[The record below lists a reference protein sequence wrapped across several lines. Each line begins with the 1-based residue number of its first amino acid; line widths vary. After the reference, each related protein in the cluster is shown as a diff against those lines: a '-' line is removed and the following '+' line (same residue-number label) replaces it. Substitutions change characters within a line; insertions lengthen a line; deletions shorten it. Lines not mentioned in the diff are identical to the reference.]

1 MGIVI
6 GGMTISLDG
15 FVEDRDGS
23 VGRLYPDM
31 EAMHESEALKELIAT
46 TGAVVMGRKAFAMG
60 DPDWYAGNYE
70 FQAPIFVLT
79 HHPPEKRPKQ
89 DDKLT
94 FTFVTDGV
102 ESAIRQAQ
110 AAAGERNVMIIGGAS
125 TIQQC
130 LRAGLVDVL
139 EVGIAPVVL
148 GGGKALF
155 GPAAGSLKL
164 EKLRVFDSPGRTDIR
179 YRVVKS

>member
-79 HHPPEKRPKQ
+79 HHPPEKMPKQ

-94 FTFVTDGV
+94 FTFVTD
-102 ESAIRQAQ
+102 
-110 AAAGERNVMIIGGAS
+110 
-125 TIQQC
+125 
-130 LRAGLVDVL
+130 
-139 EVGIAPVVL
+139 
-148 GGGKALF
+148 
-155 GPAAGSLKL
+155 
-164 EKLRVFDSPGRTDIR
+164 
-179 YRVVKS
+179 